1 MKKLIEKIKNG
12 DAAACETLVKR
23 YQDMAMAYAHSL
35 TGNRQTA
42 EDVAQEAFIQAFVD
56 IDRLKNPNA
65 FRAWLKRIIFTKWNR
80 HRRQKLPPMVSFE
93 EDQDFVDARLPVDPI
108 EDEERRQQ
116 ALRLVDALPG
126 KERTVVSLFYLSG
139 YRMKEIGELL
149 SIPISTVKSRLYT
162 ARLKLQDQYRDLA
175 ARDLEPVHSMLT
187 AQAARTTDPER
198 KERVRTPMTGEFD
211 KSEIGKV
218 AQEHYHLVVSM
229 AEAHGNN
236 SGVEPA
242 DLMLAGH
249 LGLIVAIDK
258 YHPSSGHEFEAYAT
272 WWIRQAVTREI
283 AFWWMRRAE
292 GKPIRMRPPR
302 DQKKF
307 SERTIEGVKE
317 VVSHY
322 KSLVGDLGRV
332 PSGEEIANEMK
343 VPLEHLSEV
352 LEMAKAK
359 GGQEY

>member
-1 MKKLIEKIKNG
+1 MEKLIEKIKNG
-12 DAAACETLVKR
+12 DAAACEALVKR
-23 YQDMAMAYAHSL
+23 YQDTAMAYAYSL

-65 FRAWLKRIIFTKWNR
+65 FRAWLKRIIFTKWSR
-80 HRRQKLPPMVSFE
+80 HQRQKLPPMVSFE
-93 EDQDFVDARLPVDPI
+93 EDQDVVDARFPMDPI

-162 ARLKLQDQYRDLA
+162 ARLKLQNQYRDMA
-175 ARDLEPVHSMLT
+175 ARDLGPVHGVLT
-187 AQAARTTDPER
+187 DQAARTTRPER
-198 KERVRTPMTGEFD
+198 KERVSTTMQSKIG

-229 AEAHGNN
+229 AEKYGSD
-236 SGVEPA
+236 SGVELT

-258 YHPSSGHEFEAYAT
+258 YHPSCGHEFDAYAT

-292 GKPIRMRPPR
+292 GKPIAA
-302 DQKKF
+302 KTHEYKGF
-307 SERTIEGVKE
+307 SERTIERVQE
-317 VVSHY
+317 VVSSY
-322 KSLVGDLGRV
+322 RSLVKDLGRAL
-332 PSGEEIANEMK
+332 SAEEIANEMR
-343 VPLEHLSEV
+343 VPLEHLAEV
-352 LEMAKAK
+352 LEMAKTK